1 MKNYT
6 VKRGD
11 TLYGI
16 SKQFDVPVET
26 IKKVNNLTSNTITVG
41 QVLSIPTNTT
51 TATYTVKAG
60 DTLYKIANQYNT
72 TVQELIELNNLSSN
86 ILNIGQQLKVP
97 VEGTNNQPD
106 SNYITYTV
114 VKGDNLYN
122 IASKYDVT
130 VETIKQANNL
140 TSNLL
145 SIGQILKI
153 PTQNIEIGYKEYEVK
168 AGDSLYSIARSYNT
182 TVEEIMNANNLTTT
196 ILSVGQI
203 LKIPTEKEEVIP
215 GPVKECFGEG
225 YVELKYETYTVKRG
239 DNLYDIAR
247 RYNTTVIDLMNLNN
261 LTSTNLEIGQVLKVR
276 EL

>member
-122 IASKYDVT
+122 IANKYGVT

-225 YVELKYETYTVKRG
+225 YVEPKYETYTVKRG

>member
-6 VKRGD
+6 VTRGD

-26 IKKVNNLTSNTITVG
+26 IKRVNNLTSNTITVG
-41 QVLSIPTNTT
+41 QVLSIPTNTN

-86 ILNIGQQLKVP
+86 ILSIGQQLKVP

-122 IASKYDVT
+122 IANKYDVT

-153 PTQNIEIGYKEYEVK
+153 PTRNIETGYKEYEVK

-225 YVELKYETYTVKRG
+225 YVEPKYETYTVKRG

>member
-6 VKRGD
+6 VTRGD

-26 IKKVNNLTSNTITVG
+26 IKRVNNLTSNTITVG

-225 YVELKYETYTVKRG
+225 YVEPKYETYTVKRG

>member
-1 MKNYT
+1 MDKY
-6 VKRGD
+6 
-11 TLYGI
+11 Y
-16 SKQFDVPVET
+16 QFQQTP
-26 IKKVNNLTSNTITVG
+26 
-41 QVLSIPTNTT
+41 Q
-51 TATYTVKAG
+51 
-60 DTLYKIANQYNT
+60 QH
-72 TVQELIELNNLSSN
+72 
-86 ILNIGQQLKVP
+86 LNIGQQLKVP

-153 PTQNIEIGYKEYEVK
+153 PTRNIEIGYKEYEVK

-225 YVELKYETYTVKRG
+225 YVEPKYETYTVKRG